1 MIKDPTH
8 FVGRKK
14 KYQTWLAP
22 KVIWTTTPVVFKSR
36 TTVAAAPC
44 RNVFFFVLFFTG
56 TKKKN
61 RKKKKTRSN
70 GNRKRAA
77 IFSSLFSSSLI
88 VSFIP
93 IFFFLPRVRRL
104 CSLFH
109 ASCRFARGPA
119 RACVFLGRWR
129 AEASNCLSRV
139 RKWKMG
145 GESKSFLGPL
155 TSHAHSK
162 ERKWR
167 TSCQFASRGTPKKKS
182 IKTIALNIHCS
193 F

>member
-1 MIKDPTH
+1 MSFFLFCFFYRHEKE
-8 FVGRKK
+8 
-14 KYQTWLAP
+14 
-22 KVIWTTTPVVFKSR
+22 KS
-36 TTVAAAPC
+36 
-44 RNVFFFVLFFTG
+44 
-56 TKKKN
+56 
-61 RKKKKTRSN
+61 KKKTRSN

-155 TSHAHSK
+155 TSHTHSK

-182 IKTIALNIHCS
+182 IKTIALNVHCS